1 MRLVK
6 ITKRA
11 PIQLLVPFRV
21 IHYNFVNIELEG
33 YRTKRVGFIGDG
45 ASKLLILLP
54 F

>member
-21 IHYNFVNIELEG
+21 IHYNFVNIELE
-33 YRTKRVGFIGDG
+33 YIFYDIVDYDEWNDTN
-45 ASKLLILLP
+45 LEY
-54 F
+54 

>member
-21 IHYNFVNIELEG
+21 IHYNFVNIELE
-33 YRTKRVGFIGDG
+33 YIFYDIVDYDEWNDTNY
-45 ASKLLILLP
+45 
-54 F
+54 

>member
-21 IHYNFVNIELEG
+21 IHYNFVSIALE
-33 YRTKRVGFIGDG
+33 D
-45 ASKLLILLP
+45 ILNYVVDDDEWNDTNY
-54 F
+54 